1 MNRMKKSLSILL
13 TITMLAASVFAF
25 AATAFA
31 DDAPQ
36 KAPVNTDVAPQ
47 VKAYE
52 NLLDMFAQ
60 KKPIADI
67 QKQYNADFKQNVL
80 GVDGS
85 IKAGDPVVNENISFV
100 LDNAVSGKLTYA
112 QAEQAVD
119 KGLQWYFY
127 FLIKNLT
134 NAGAKTALT
143 NGDKAAAQAFIDKTV
158 LVYGSVLDK
167 TVKATDSAY
176 GTSSSA
182 LLNDTVL
189 PGFKADI
196 EKGDVTALNVHR
208 QLLDKT
214 LIKVFGLA
222 TLSVAEKVGSLA
234 DADKPAAVIQG
245 FFYYMSVYGYLK
257 GGDAVDADIIF
268 KAFASGDAKKISPAA
283 IRKAL
288 VRCNIA
294 KVSAYTIEVL
304 EKLEKKDVA
313 GAAGTGGELYG
324 FFSALEPFLGAAA
337 FAEAKPLLTQILAA
351 SAAGNADEVRA
362 IGFKMAVYAAKV
374 DGIDFKVG
382 DKQVAVAGK
391 AQDATPSFIEKSSG
405 RTLVPT
411 RYLELLGF
419 QVNFDNATKTANVT
433 KDGVTLSLT
442 IGSDAVV
449 KNGEPVAD
457 VKLDQPVVV
466 KNSVTYLPLRAIAEL
481 SGNHIYF
488 EKGQVIVIK

>member
-31 DDAPQ
+31 DDAPT

-47 VKAYE
+47 VKAYQ

-67 QKQYNADFKQNVL
+67 EKQYAADFKQNVK
-80 GVDGS
+80 GIDDS
-85 IKAGDPVVNENISFV
+85 IKAGDPVVNENIEFV
-100 LDNAVSGKLTYA
+100 LSNAVAGKLTYA

-143 NGDKAAAQAFIDKTV
+143 NGDKAAAQAFIDKSV
-158 LVYGSVLDK
+158 LVYTSVLDQ
-167 TVKATDSAY
+167 TVKMTDSVY

-196 EKGDVTALNVHR
+196 EKGDVKALNVHR

-214 LIKVFGLA
+214 LIKVYGLA
-222 TLSVAEKVGSLA
+222 TLSVAEKVGTLA
-234 DADKPAAVIQG
+234 AADQPAAVIQG
-245 FFYYMSVYGYLK
+245 YFYFNSVYGYLK
-257 GGDAVDADIIF
+257 GGDAPDADLIN
-268 KAFASGDAKKISPAA
+268 KAFASGDAKKISPSA

-288 VRCNIA
+288 ARCNIA
-294 KVSAYTIEVL
+294 KVSAYTTEVL
-304 EKLEKKDVA
+304 EKLKKNDVT

-324 FFSALEPFLGAAA
+324 FFSALEPHLDAAVY
-337 FAEAKPLLTQILAA
+337 AEAKPLLDQVLAA
-351 SAAGNADEVRA
+351 SGEGNADAVRA
-362 IGFKMAVYAAKV
+362 VGFKMAVYAAKV

-382 DKQVAVAGK
+382 DKQVAVAGE
-391 AQDATPSFIEKSSG
+391 ALNVTPSFIEKSTG

-419 QVNFDNATKTANVT
+419 VVNFDNATKTANVS
-433 KDGVTLSLT
+433 KDGVTLSLK
-442 IGSDAVV
+442 IGSDAVL

-457 VKLDQPVVV
+457 FKLDQPVVV

-481 SGNHIYF
+481 SGNHIYY